1 MNQKHSGGWLCSK
14 QDSESI
20 KLLKLYEEF
29 NKTIDPKLRKSVVS
43 YIKNNRTKFGKI
55 LYKVGMFENKMGKDN
70 GSVSNTGNY
79 IGTPWGIILC
89 VDYYRDE
96 KINGRIYHRYQTE
109 PIRVGG
115 MTEAVFEIDA
125 FFDRLGYPFPG
136 TESHYFIK
144 HEKKQRI
151 KMARKLSDE
160 EMLKNNGEKGTFIIR
175 VEQRQHSSWQGR
187 VTWVEEGK
195 TENFR
200 SALELLKM
208 IDGALGGMDIKEDAE
223 EENQERAG

>member
-1 MNQKHSGGWLCSK
+1 MSCRLVKYFQSRNVCLK
-14 QDSESI
+14 I
-20 KLLKLYEEF
+20 KWKRRLEEV
-29 NKTIDPKLRKSVVS
+29 N
-43 YIKNNRTKFGKI
+43 
-55 LYKVGMFENKMGKDN
+55 
-70 GSVSNTGNY
+70 NTGNY

-109 PIRVGG
+109 PIRIGG
-115 MTEAVFEIDA
+115 MLEAVFEINA
-125 FFDRLGYPFPG
+125 FFERLGYPFPG

-144 HEKKQRI
+144 HEKTQRI
-151 KMARKLSDE
+151 KMTRKLSDE

-208 IDGALGGMDIKEDAE
+208 IDGALDGRDIKEDAE
-223 EENQERAG
+223 EENQERAVWQTKNFED

>member
-1 MNQKHSGGWLCSK
+1 MSCRWVKYSQSRNVC
-14 QDSESI
+14 
-20 KLLKLYEEF
+20 LKIRWERRPGE
-29 NKTIDPKLRKSVVS
+29 
-43 YIKNNRTKFGKI
+43 
-55 LYKVGMFENKMGKDN
+55 
-70 GSVSNTGNY
+70 VSNTGNY

-96 KINGRIYHRYQTE
+96 KINGRIYHRYKTE
-109 PIRVGG
+109 PIRIGG
-115 MTEAVFEIDA
+115 MLEAVFEIDA

-144 HEKKQRI
+144 HEKTQRI
-151 KMARKLSDE
+151 KMTRKLSDE
-160 EMLKNNGEKGTFIIR
+160 EMLKNNGEQGTFIIR

-208 IDGALGGMDIKEDAE
+208 IDGALDGRDIKEDAE
-223 EENQERAG
+223 EENQERAVWRTKNFED

>member
-1 MNQKHSGGWLCSK
+1 MSCRWVKYSQSRNVC
-14 QDSESI
+14 
-20 KLLKLYEEF
+20 LKIRWERRPGE
-29 NKTIDPKLRKSVVS
+29 
-43 YIKNNRTKFGKI
+43 
-55 LYKVGMFENKMGKDN
+55 
-70 GSVSNTGNY
+70 VSNTGNY

-109 PIRVGG
+109 PIRIGG
-115 MTEAVFEIDA
+115 MLEAVFEIDA

-144 HEKKQRI
+144 HEKTQQI
-151 KMARKLSDE
+151 KMTRKLSDE
-160 EMLKNNGEKGTFIIR
+160 EMLKNNGEQGTFIIR

-208 IDGALGGMDIKEDAE
+208 IDGALDGRDIKEDAE
-223 EENQERAG
+223 EENQERAVWRTKNFED

>member
-1 MNQKHSGGWLCSK
+1 MSCRWVKYSQSRNVC
-14 QDSESI
+14 
-20 KLLKLYEEF
+20 LKIRWERRPGE
-29 NKTIDPKLRKSVVS
+29 
-43 YIKNNRTKFGKI
+43 
-55 LYKVGMFENKMGKDN
+55 
-70 GSVSNTGNY
+70 VSNTGNY

-109 PIRVGG
+109 PIRIGG
-115 MTEAVFEIDA
+115 MLEAVFEIDA

-144 HEKKQRI
+144 HEKTQRI
-151 KMARKLSDE
+151 KMTRKLSDE
-160 EMLKNNGEKGTFIIR
+160 EMLKNNGEQGTFIIR

-208 IDGALGGMDIKEDAE
+208 IDGALDGRDIQEDAE
-223 EENQERAG
+223 EENQERAVWRTKNFED

>member
-1 MNQKHSGGWLCSK
+1 MSCRWVKYSQSRNVC
-14 QDSESI
+14 
-20 KLLKLYEEF
+20 LKIRWERRPGE
-29 NKTIDPKLRKSVVS
+29 
-43 YIKNNRTKFGKI
+43 
-55 LYKVGMFENKMGKDN
+55 
-70 GSVSNTGNY
+70 VSNTGNY

-109 PIRVGG
+109 PIRIRG
-115 MTEAVFEIDA
+115 MLEAVFEIDA

-144 HEKKQRI
+144 HEKTQRI
-151 KMARKLSDE
+151 KMTRKLSDE
-160 EMLKNNGEKGTFIIR
+160 EMLKNNGEQGTFIIR

-208 IDGALGGMDIKEDAE
+208 IDGALDGMDIKEDAE
-223 EENQERAG
+223 EENQERAV

>member
-1 MNQKHSGGWLCSK
+1 M
-14 QDSESI
+14 
-20 KLLKLYEEF
+20 
-29 NKTIDPKLRKSVVS
+29 P
-43 YIKNNRTKFGKI
+43 FGKI
-55 LYKVGMFENKMGKDN
+55 LYKVGMSENKMGKDN
-70 GSVSNTGNY
+70 GSVTNTGNY

-89 VDYYRDE
+89 VDYYQDE

-115 MTEAVFEIDA
+115 MTEAIFEIDA

>member
-1 MNQKHSGGWLCSK
+1 M
-14 QDSESI
+14 
-20 KLLKLYEEF
+20 
-29 NKTIDPKLRKSVVS
+29 
-43 YIKNNRTKFGKI
+43 
-55 LYKVGMFENKMGKDN
+55 
-70 GSVSNTGNY
+70 SNTGNH

-109 PIRVGG
+109 PIRIGG
-115 MTEAVFEIDA
+115 MLEAVFEIDA

-144 HEKKQRI
+144 HEKTQRI
-151 KMARKLSDE
+151 KMKRKLSDE
-160 EMLKNNGEKGTFIIR
+160 EMLKNNGEQGTFIIR

-208 IDGALGGMDIKEDAE
+208 IDGALDGRDIKEDAE
-223 EENQERAG
+223 EENQERAVWRTKNFED

>member
-1 MNQKHSGGWLCSK
+1 MSCHCVKYSQSRNVC
-14 QDSESI
+14 
-20 KLLKLYEEF
+20 LKIRWERRPGE
-29 NKTIDPKLRKSVVS
+29 
-43 YIKNNRTKFGKI
+43 
-55 LYKVGMFENKMGKDN
+55 
-70 GSVSNTGNY
+70 VSNTGNY

-109 PIRVGG
+109 PIRIGG
-115 MTEAVFEIDA
+115 MLEAVFEIDA
-125 FFDRLGYPFPG
+125 FFNRLGYPFPG

-144 HEKKQRI
+144 HEKTQRI
-151 KMARKLSDE
+151 KMTRKLSDE
-160 EMLKNNGEKGTFIIR
+160 EMLKNNGEQGTFIIR

-208 IDGALGGMDIKEDAE
+208 IDGALDNSDIKEDAE
-223 EENQERAG
+223 EENQERAVWRTKNFED

>member
-1 MNQKHSGGWLCSK
+1 MVSLSCRWVKYSQSRNVC
-14 QDSESI
+14 
-20 KLLKLYEEF
+20 LKIRWERRQGE
-29 NKTIDPKLRKSVVS
+29 
-43 YIKNNRTKFGKI
+43 
-55 LYKVGMFENKMGKDN
+55 
-70 GSVSNTGNY
+70 VSNTGNY

-109 PIRVGG
+109 PIRIGG
-115 MTEAVFEIDA
+115 MLEAVFEIDA
-125 FFDRLGYPFPG
+125 FFDRLGYPFSG

-144 HEKKQRI
+144 HEKTQRI
-151 KMARKLSDE
+151 KMTRKLSDE
-160 EMLKNNGEKGTFIIR
+160 EMLKNNGEQGTFIIR

-208 IDGALGGMDIKEDAE
+208 IDGALDGRDIKENAE
-223 EENQERAG
+223 EENQERAVWRTKNFED

>member
-1 MNQKHSGGWLCSK
+1 MSCRWVKYSQSRNVC
-14 QDSESI
+14 
-20 KLLKLYEEF
+20 LKIRWERRPGE
-29 NKTIDPKLRKSVVS
+29 
-43 YIKNNRTKFGKI
+43 
-55 LYKVGMFENKMGKDN
+55 
-70 GSVSNTGNY
+70 VSNTGNY

-89 VDYYRDE
+89 VDYYQDE

-109 PIRVGG
+109 PIRIGG
-115 MTEAVFEIDA
+115 MLEAVFEIDA

-144 HEKKQRI
+144 HEKTQRI
-151 KMARKLSDE
+151 KMTRKLSDE
-160 EMLKNNGEKGTFIIR
+160 EMLKNNGEQGTFIIR

-208 IDGALGGMDIKEDAE
+208 IDGALDGRDIKENAE
-223 EENQERAG
+223 EENQERAVWRTKNFED

>member
-1 MNQKHSGGWLCSK
+1 M
-14 QDSESI
+14 
-20 KLLKLYEEF
+20 
-29 NKTIDPKLRKSVVS
+29 P
-43 YIKNNRTKFGKI
+43 FGKI

-187 VTWVEEGK
+187 VTWVKEGK

>member
-1 MNQKHSGGWLCSK
+1 MSCRWVKYSQSRNVC
-14 QDSESI
+14 
-20 KLLKLYEEF
+20 
-29 NKTIDPKLRKSVVS
+29 RK
-43 YIKNNRTKFGKI
+43 IRWERRPG
-55 LYKVGMFENKMGKDN
+55 E
-70 GSVSNTGNY
+70 VSNTGNY
-79 IGTPWGIILC
+79 IETPWGIILC

-109 PIRVGG
+109 PIRIGG
-115 MTEAVFEIDA
+115 MLEAVFEIDA

-144 HEKKQRI
+144 HEKTQRI
-151 KMARKLSDE
+151 KMTRKLSDE
-160 EMLKNNGEKGTFIIR
+160 EMLKNNGEQGTFIIR

-208 IDGALGGMDIKEDAE
+208 IDGALDGRDIKEDAE
-223 EENQERAG
+223 EENQERAVWQTKNFED

>member
-1 MNQKHSGGWLCSK
+1 M
-14 QDSESI
+14 
-20 KLLKLYEEF
+20 
-29 NKTIDPKLRKSVVS
+29 P
-43 YIKNNRTKFGKI
+43 FGKI

-125 FFDRLGYPFPG
+125 FFDRLGYPFPTIECKSNDFRKPYDSYLYSHRTPSETWKENRVI
-136 TESHYFIK
+136 TE
-144 HEKKQRI
+144 
-151 KMARKLSDE
+151 
-160 EMLKNNGEKGTFIIR
+160 
-175 VEQRQHSSWQGR
+175 VC
-187 VTWVEEGK
+187 
-195 TENFR
+195 
-200 SALELLKM
+200 
-208 IDGALGGMDIKEDAE
+208 
-223 EENQERAG
+223 

>member
-1 MNQKHSGGWLCSK
+1 M
-14 QDSESI
+14 
-20 KLLKLYEEF
+20 
-29 NKTIDPKLRKSVVS
+29 
-43 YIKNNRTKFGKI
+43 
-55 LYKVGMFENKMGKDN
+55 
-70 GSVSNTGNY
+70 SNTGNY

-109 PIRVGG
+109 PIRIGG
-115 MTEAVFEIDA
+115 MLEAVFEIDA

-144 HEKKQRI
+144 HEKTQRI
-151 KMARKLSDE
+151 KMTRKLSDE
-160 EMLKNNGEKGTFIIR
+160 EMLKNNGEQGTFIIR

-195 TENFR
+195 KENFR

-208 IDGALGGMDIKEDAE
+208 IDGALDGRDIKEDAE
-223 EENQERAG
+223 EENQERAVWRTKNFED

>member
-1 MNQKHSGGWLCSK
+1 M
-14 QDSESI
+14 
-20 KLLKLYEEF
+20 
-29 NKTIDPKLRKSVVS
+29 
-43 YIKNNRTKFGKI
+43 
-55 LYKVGMFENKMGKDN
+55 
-70 GSVSNTGNY
+70 SNTENY

-109 PIRVGG
+109 PIRIGG
-115 MTEAVFEIDA
+115 ILEAVFEIDA

-144 HEKKQRI
+144 HEKAQRI
-151 KMARKLSDE
+151 KMTRKLSDE
-160 EMLKNNGEKGTFIIR
+160 EMLKNNGEQGTFIIR

-208 IDGALGGMDIKEDAE
+208 IDGALDGRDIKEDAE
-223 EENQERAG
+223 EENQERAVWRTKNFED

>member
-1 MNQKHSGGWLCSK
+1 M
-14 QDSESI
+14 
-20 KLLKLYEEF
+20 
-29 NKTIDPKLRKSVVS
+29 
-43 YIKNNRTKFGKI
+43 
-55 LYKVGMFENKMGKDN
+55 
-70 GSVSNTGNY
+70 SNTGNY

-109 PIRVGG
+109 PIRIGG
-115 MTEAVFEIDA
+115 MLEAVFEIEA

-136 TESHYFIK
+136 TESRYFIK
-144 HEKKQRI
+144 HEKTQRI
-151 KMARKLSDE
+151 KMTRKLSDE
-160 EMLKNNGEKGTFIIR
+160 EMLKNNGEQGTFIIR

-208 IDGALGGMDIKEDAE
+208 IDGALDSSDIKEDAE
-223 EENQERAG
+223 EENQERAVWRTKNFED

>member
-1 MNQKHSGGWLCSK
+1 MM
-14 QDSESI
+14 
-20 KLLKLYEEF
+20 EF
-29 NKTIDPKLRKSVVS
+29 TLTLEFTFSSQR
-43 YIKNNRTKFGKI
+43 KI

>member
-1 MNQKHSGGWLCSK
+1 MDVFITDIRPNRSALEECWKQFSK
-14 QDSESI
+14 SM
-20 KLLKLYEEF
+20 L
-29 NKTIDPKLRKSVVS
+29 
-43 YIKNNRTKFGKI
+43 
-55 LYKVGMFENKMGKDN
+55 
-70 GSVSNTGNY
+70 
-79 IGTPWGIILC
+79 
-89 VDYYRDE
+89 
-96 KINGRIYHRYQTE
+96 
-109 PIRVGG
+109 
-115 MTEAVFEIDA
+115 

-144 HEKKQRI
+144 HEKTQRI
-151 KMARKLSDE
+151 KMTRKLSDE
-160 EMLKNNGEKGTFIIR
+160 EMLKNNGEQGTFIIR

>member
-1 MNQKHSGGWLCSK
+1 M
-14 QDSESI
+14 
-20 KLLKLYEEF
+20 
-29 NKTIDPKLRKSVVS
+29 P
-43 YIKNNRTKFGKI
+43 FGKI
-55 LYKVGMFENKMGKDN
+55 LYKVGMSENKMGKDN

-89 VDYYRDE
+89 VDYYQDE

-208 IDGALGGMDIKEDAE
+208 IDGALGGRDIKEDAE
-223 EENQERAG
+223 EENQERAVWRTKNFED

>member
-1 MNQKHSGGWLCSK
+1 MSCRWVKYSQSRNVC
-14 QDSESI
+14 
-20 KLLKLYEEF
+20 LKIRWERRPGE
-29 NKTIDPKLRKSVVS
+29 
-43 YIKNNRTKFGKI
+43 
-55 LYKVGMFENKMGKDN
+55 
-70 GSVSNTGNY
+70 VSNTGNY

-109 PIRVGG
+109 PIRIGG
-115 MTEAVFEIDA
+115 MLEAVFEIDA

-144 HEKKQRI
+144 HEKTQRI
-151 KMARKLSDE
+151 KMTRKLSDE
-160 EMLKNNGEKGTFIIR
+160 EMLKNNGEQGTFIIR

-195 TENFR
+195 TENSR

-208 IDGALGGMDIKEDAE
+208 IDGALDGRDIKEDAE
-223 EENQERAG
+223 EENQERAVWRTKNFED

>member
-1 MNQKHSGGWLCSK
+1 MSCRWVKYSQSRNVC
-14 QDSESI
+14 
-20 KLLKLYEEF
+20 LKIRWERRPGE
-29 NKTIDPKLRKSVVS
+29 
-43 YIKNNRTKFGKI
+43 
-55 LYKVGMFENKMGKDN
+55 
-70 GSVSNTGNY
+70 VSNTGNY

-109 PIRVGG
+109 PIRIGG
-115 MTEAVFEIDA
+115 MLEAVFEIDA

-144 HEKKQRI
+144 HEKTQRI
-151 KMARKLSDE
+151 KMTRKLSDE
-160 EMLKNNGEKGTFIIR
+160 EMLKNNGEQGTFIIR

-208 IDGALGGMDIKEDAE
+208 IDGALDGRDIKEDAE
-223 EENQERAG
+223 EENQERAVWQTKNFED

>member
-1 MNQKHSGGWLCSK
+1 MSCRWGKYSQSRNVC
-14 QDSESI
+14 
-20 KLLKLYEEF
+20 LKIRWERRQGE
-29 NKTIDPKLRKSVVS
+29 
-43 YIKNNRTKFGKI
+43 
-55 LYKVGMFENKMGKDN
+55 
-70 GSVSNTGNY
+70 VSNTGNY

-109 PIRVGG
+109 PIRIGG
-115 MTEAVFEIDA
+115 MLEAVFEIDA

-144 HEKKQRI
+144 HEKTQRI
-151 KMARKLSDE
+151 KMTRKLSDE
-160 EMLKNNGEKGTFIIR
+160 EMLKNNGEQGTFIIR

-208 IDGALGGMDIKEDAE
+208 IDGALDGRDIKEDAE
-223 EENQERAG
+223 EENQERAV